1 MHTKKKLIEVALPLE
16 AINEASVRE
25 KSIRHGHPSTLHLW
39 WARRPL
45 AACRAVLFA
54 SLVDDPSSHP
64 EQFPTKESQDR
75 ERQRLF
81 HIIEKLVMWKN
92 TNNEE
97 ILSEAREEIMKS
109 TNGNPP
115 PVYDPFCGGGSIP
128 LEAQRLSLEAYA
140 SDLNPVA
147 VLITKAL
154 IEIPPKFAGRPP
166 VNPKTQKT
174 FGSKSNWKGAAG
186 LAEDVR
192 CYGEWV
198 RKEAEKQIGYLYPKA
213 KLPQE
218 YGGGEA
224 TVIAWL
230 WTRTVK
236 CPNPACGC
244 QMPLVRSFWLST
256 KKGKEVWVE
265 PVVDR
270 EKKTLRFEVKKGEGS
285 VPEGTVNRR
294 GATCICCK
302 TPVPFEHIRNEG
314 RAGRMG
320 SQLMAIVAEG
330 KNGRIYLPPNEEH
343 TRIAN
348 EAKPTWK
355 PVFELQGKAA
365 VSVPLYGMK
374 TFADLFTKRQLV
386 ALTTFSDLIKEIH
399 SLIMKDALKVGM
411 KDDGVGI
418 EEGGVG
424 AKAYADA
431 MVTYMGLSL
440 DRLADY
446 SSSISSW
453 SSTRETIRNTFSRQ
467 AIPMVWDYAESNP
480 LSNST
485 GNWLGAIKW
494 IESVIKNSP
503 SFPKGYIEQKNAI
516 EKVLF
521 NDSFMPIISTD
532 PPYYDNIGY
541 ADLSDFFY
549 VWLRRTLFN
558 IHPNLFFTITV
569 PKSEELVA
577 TPYRFKGDKEKAKT
591 FFENSL
597 FKVFC
602 NLKNISSHITPLT
615 VYYAF
620 KQSVTEE
627 EFYDNG
633 DILKNRA
640 STGWETMLNALLNAG
655 FSVNGTWP
663 MRSELGNRPTAQGTN
678 ALTSSIVLVCRPRP
692 DNAPLITRK
701 DFLKA
706 LHQELPLAI
715 RNLLQGNI
723 APVDLAQS
731 AIGPGM
737 AVYSR
742 YSAVLEADG
751 NPMTVRTALQI
762 INQELD
768 MFFAEQEGEMDV
780 ETRFCIAWYEQ
791 YGFKEAPFGEADVL
805 ARAKNTATDRLEN
818 TGILSASRGK
828 VRLLN
833 RDELDS
839 KWDPSKNDQNSVWM
853 ITQQLVRSLLKDG
866 EERAAR
872 ILINLN
878 NEEIEAAKAFVY
890 RLYSIA
896 ERKGWTDEGV
906 AYNSLIMS
914 WPAIQEKMIQLIN
927 KQGEVQKSLF

>member
-1 MHTKKKLIEVALPLE
+1 MLIKKKLIEVALPLE
-16 AINEASVRE
+16 AINEASARE

-64 EQFPTKESQDR
+64 EQFPTKEAQDR

-81 HIIEKLVMWKN
+81 HIIEKLVIWKN
-92 TNNEE
+92 TNDEE
-97 ILSEAREEIMKS
+97 ILSEAREEILKS

-115 PVYDPFCGGGSIP
+115 PIYDPFCGGGSIP
-128 LEAQRLSLEAYA
+128 LEAQRLGLEAYA

-154 IEIPPKFAGRPP
+154 IEISPKFAGRPP

-192 CYGEWV
+192 YYGEWM
-198 RKEAEKQIGYLYPKA
+198 RKEAEKRIGHLYPKV

-244 QMPLVRSFWLST
+244 KMPLVRSFWLST
-256 KKGKEVWVE
+256 KKGKEAWVE
-265 PVVDR
+265 PIVDR
-270 EKKTLRFEVKKGEGS
+270 EKKTMRFEVKKGKGS

-294 GATCICCK
+294 GATCICCE
-302 TPVPFEHIRNEG
+302 TPVPFEHIRDEG
-314 RAGRMG
+314 KAGRMD

-330 KNGRIYLPPNEEH
+330 RNGRIYLPPNEEH
-343 TRIAN
+343 IRIAN
-348 EAKPTWK
+348 EAKPTWR
-355 PVFELQGKAA
+355 PDIELPINPRDFKT
-365 VSVPLYGMK
+365 PNYGLK

-386 ALTTFSDLIKEIH
+386 ALTTFSDLIKDIH

-411 KDDGVGI
+411 KDDGIGI
-418 EEGGVG
+418 EEGGIG

-431 MVTYMGLSL
+431 ISL
-440 DRLADY
+440 YITFAIDKGTNLW
-446 SSSISSW
+446 SSICSW
-453 SSTRETIRNTFSRQ
+453 MSDRGALRETFARQ
-467 AIPMVWDYAESNP
+467 AIPMIWDFADANPFCKSGGNFDLFIERIADAINFLPSNT
-480 LSNST
+480 N
-485 GNWLGAIKW
+485 GF
-494 IESVIKNSP
+494 V
-503 SFPKGYIEQKNAI
+503 EQKDATFSLKENI
-516 EKVLF
+516 Q
-521 NDSFMPIISTD
+521 PIISTD

-549 VWLRRTLFN
+549 VWLRRALFN
-558 IHPNLFFTITV
+558 IYPKLFPTITV
-569 PKSEELVA
+569 PKNEELVA
-577 TPYRFKGDKEKAKT
+577 TPYRFKGDKEKAKV
-591 FFENSL
+591 FFENGL
-597 FKVFC
+597 FKVFY
-602 NLKNISSHITPLT
+602 NLNKISSSIAPLT

-633 DILKNRA
+633 DFLKNRA

-655 FSVNGTWP
+655 FSINGTWP
-663 MRSELGNRPTAQGTN
+663 IQTESKGRSVAQGSN
-678 ALTSSIVLVCRPRP
+678 ALASSIVLVCRPRP
-692 DNAPLITRK
+692 DNAPTITRK
-701 DFLKA
+701 DFLKI

-768 MFFAEQEGEMDV
+768 MFFAEQEGEVDT

-791 YGFKEAPFGEADVL
+791 YGFNEAPFGEADVL
-805 ARAKNTATDRLEN
+805 ARAKNTATDRLEK
-818 TGILSASRGK
+818 TDILSASRGK
-828 VRLLN
+828 VRLIN
-833 RDELDS
+833 RDELDP
-839 KWDPSKNDQNSVWM
+839 KWDPSKNDQRSVWM
-853 ITQQLVRSLLKDG
+853 ITQQLVRALVKDG
-866 EERAAR
+866 ETGAAR

-896 ERKGWTDEGV
+896 ERKSWTDEGV

-914 WPAIQEKMIQLIN
+914 WPAIQEKMIQLRN
-927 KQGEVQKSLF
+927 KQGEVQRSLF

>member
-16 AINEASVRE
+16 AINEASARE

-64 EQFPTKESQDR
+64 EQFPTKEAQDR

-81 HIIEKLVMWKN
+81 HIIEKLVKWEN

-97 ILSEAREEIMKS
+97 VLSEAREEILKS

-128 LEAQRLSLEAYA
+128 LEAQRLGLEAYA

-154 IEIPPKFAGRPP
+154 IEIPPRFAGRPP
-166 VNPKTQKT
+166 VNPQAQKT

-192 CYGEWV
+192 YYGEWM

-213 KLPQE
+213 KLTQE
-218 YGGGEA
+218 YGSGEA

-244 QMPLVRSFWLST
+244 QMPLVRSFWLAT
-256 KKGKEVWVE
+256 KKGKETWVE
-265 PVVDR
+265 PIVDR
-270 EKKTLRFEVKKGEGS
+270 EKKTVRFEVKKGKGS
-285 VPEGTVNRR
+285 APEGTVNRR
-294 GATCICCK
+294 GATCICCG
-302 TPVPFEHIRNEG
+302 TPVSFEHIRAEG
-314 RAGRMG
+314 KASRIG

-330 KNGRIYLPPNEEH
+330 KNGRIYFPPNEEH
-343 TRIAN
+343 IRIAN
-348 EAKPTWK
+348 EAKPKDAPET
-355 PVFELQGKAA
+355 ELPEKALGFR
-365 VSVPLYGMK
+365 VQLYGMK
-374 TFADLFTKRQLV
+374 KHKDLFTKRQLL

-399 SLIMKDALKVGM
+399 SLIMKDALTIGM
-411 KDDGVGI
+411 NDDGVGI
-418 EEGGVG
+418 EDGGIG

-431 MVTYMGLSL
+431 ITTY
-440 DRLADY
+440 LAFIIDQVANHQ
-446 SSSISSW
+446 
-453 SSTRETIRNTFSRQ
+453 STICGWNSANSQMRSTFARQ
-467 AIPMVWDYAESNP
+467 ALPMTWDFAESN
-480 LSNST
+480 LFC
-485 GNWLGAIKW
+485 
-494 IESVIKNSP
+494 ESSGSFSSLFERQLKGFKSFVTAKNGF
-503 SFPKGYIEQKNAI
+503 SFQKDAAEPWN
-516 EKVLF
+516 F
-521 NDSFMPIISTD
+521 NKKFIISTD

-541 ADLSDFFY
+541 ADISDFFY
-549 VWLRRTLFN
+549 IWLRKSLFIIYKNILATL
-558 IHPNLFFTITV
+558 LV
-569 PKSEELVA
+569 PKKEELIA
-577 TPYRFKGDKEKAKT
+577 TPYRFDGNTEKAKLY
-591 FFENSL
+591 FESGL
-597 FKVFC
+597 KKVFC
-602 NLKNISSHITPLT
+602 EIKKNHLCDYPIT
-615 VYYAF
+615 VYYAY
-620 KQSVTEE
+620 KQTETESIGKE
-627 EFYDNG
+627 ELNFNSNDF
-633 DILKNRA
+633 
-640 STGWETMLNALLNAG
+640 STGWQTMLNSLIDNG
-655 FSVNGTWP
+655 YTITGTWP
-663 MRSELGNRPTAQGTN
+663 TRTEKPGRSVEIGTN
-678 ALTSSIVLVCRPRP
+678 ALASSIVLVCRPRS
-692 DNAPLITRK
+692 DNAPTITRK
-701 DFLKA
+701 DFLKT
-706 LHQELPLAI
+706 LRQELPLAI
-715 RNLLQGNI
+715 QNLLQGNI

-742 YSAVLEADG
+742 YSAILEADG

-768 MFFAEQEGEMDV
+768 MFFAEQEGEMDT

-833 RDELDS
+833 RDELDQ
-839 KWDPSKNDQNSVWM
+839 KWDPSKNDQRSVWM
-853 ITQQLVRSLLKDG
+853 ITQQLVRSLVKDG
-866 EERAAR
+866 EEGAAR

-890 RLYSIA
+890 RLYSIT

-914 WPAIQEKMIQLIN
+914 WPAIQEKMIQLRN
-927 KQGEVQKSLF
+927 KQGEVQRSLF